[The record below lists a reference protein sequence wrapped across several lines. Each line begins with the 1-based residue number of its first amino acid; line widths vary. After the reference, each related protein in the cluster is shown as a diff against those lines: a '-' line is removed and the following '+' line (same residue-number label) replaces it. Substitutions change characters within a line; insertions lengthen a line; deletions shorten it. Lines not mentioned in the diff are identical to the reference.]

1 MRVFVYEHVTGGGMA
16 SQALPPR
23 LAREADLMARSL
35 VADLGD
41 VPGVTVLASR
51 DPRLAPL
58 PGVESIPAEPGDAPL
73 DLFARGLEAADAVW
87 PTAPETGG
95 LLEELARMTLAGN
108 RLLLGCRPEAIRLAS
123 SKYRTAHALRGAGVP
138 VVPTFRGGESLPPRV
153 GAWIVK
159 LDDGAGCEG
168 ARRVPDW
175 ETARRLLADASSG
188 PVAQPWLEGE
198 PSSLSLICCE
208 GRARVLSV
216 NRQRVRFDG
225 EQPVL
230 ESLRINALPV
240 QEQAHGLLA
249 ASIAAAVPGLWGCV
263 GVDFIS
269 TPYSPVVLE
278 INPRLTTSFS
288 ALRQATGLNAPA
300 MVLAMLGGGG
310 LSADPR
316 PPIDIAVDIPLE
328 AAGAR

>member
-16 SQALPPR
+16 SEALPSR
-23 LAREADLMARSL
+23 LTREAELMARSL
-35 VADLGD
+35 IADLLA

-58 PGVESIPAEPGDAPL
+58 PGVESITPRSGEPPVA
-73 DLFARGLEAADAVW
+73 FFRRGLEAVDAVW

-95 LLEELARMTLAGN
+95 LLEELARVTLAGQ
-108 RLLLGCRPEAIRLAS
+108 RILLGCRPEAIRLAA
-123 SKYRTAHALRGAGVP
+123 SKYGTAHHLRDAGVP
-138 VVPTFRGGESLPPRV
+138 VVPTFRSGDSLPPRA

-159 LDDGAGCEG
+159 PDDGAGCEG

-175 ETARRLLADASSG
+175 ATAQRALNDTSSG
-188 PVAQPWLEGE
+188 LVAQPWLEGE
-198 PSSLSLICCE
+198 PSSLCLICYE

-216 NRQRVRFDG
+216 NRQRIRFTG
-225 EQPVL
+225 EQPML
-230 ESLRINALPV
+230 ESLRTNALPV
-240 QEQAHGLLA
+240 REQEHRFLA
-249 ASIAAAVPGLWGCV
+249 ARIAAAVPGLWGCV

-288 ALRQATGLNAPA
+288 ALRQATGLNAAA
-300 MVLAMLGGGG
+300 MVLGLPDGLGMIPEAH
-310 LSADPR
+310 LDVP
-316 PPIDIAVDIPLE
+316 VDIPLE
-328 AAGAR
+328 DVHAP